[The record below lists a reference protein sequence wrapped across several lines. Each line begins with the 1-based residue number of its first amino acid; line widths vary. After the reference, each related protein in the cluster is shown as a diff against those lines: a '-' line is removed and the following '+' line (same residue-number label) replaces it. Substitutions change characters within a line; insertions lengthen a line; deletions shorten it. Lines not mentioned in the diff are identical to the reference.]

1 MDRYAGDK
9 EPGIQ
14 FTSPN
19 WHCCSQCFL
28 LMQNVP
34 IIYCRDKT
42 EQCTQAS
49 MLVQKA
55 DFCFNQPQ
63 RRKLMDPEII
73 SLFKR
78 SIIAP
83 NYPSVRKAEG
93 WLGLKW
99 VEPDNGNGPATMTFD
114 FASTGYD
121 SVRTH
126 ALETHQSS

>member
-1 MDRYAGDK
+1 MFFTYAERAHNILPRQDRTVHAGK
-9 EPGIQ
+9 HVGPE
-14 FTSPN
+14 SR
-19 WHCCSQCFL
+19 L
-28 LMQNVP
+28 LLQSTP
-34 IIYCRDKT
+34 A
-42 EQCTQAS
+42 TQ
-49 MLVQKA
+49 V
-55 DFCFNQPQ
+55 DG
-63 RRKLMDPEII
+63 PEII

-78 SIIAP
+78 SIIAA